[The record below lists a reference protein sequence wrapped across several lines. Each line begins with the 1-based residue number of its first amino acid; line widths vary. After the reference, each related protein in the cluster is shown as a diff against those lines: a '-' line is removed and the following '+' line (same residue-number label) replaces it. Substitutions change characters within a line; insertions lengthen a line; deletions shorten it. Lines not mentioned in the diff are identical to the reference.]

1 MIQHQRTLSN
11 LAKVLLSETA
21 QKLIQYQRRT
31 TVIEPQLKKSDAKA
45 QLSSDSD
52 FTDLDSPSEGSR
64 QAMAKMIHKPA
75 DLDETTIRLQK
86 GVFLI
91 NGVVG

>member
-1 MIQHQRTLSN
+1 M
-11 LAKVLLSETA
+11 SETA
-21 QKLIQYQRRT
+21 QKLIKYQRRT
-31 TVIEPQLKKSDAKA
+31 TIIEPQLKKSDAKA

-52 FTDLDSPSEGSR
+52 LTDLDYLSEVSKY
-64 QAMAKMIHKPA
+64 AMAKIIHKPA

-91 NGVVG
+91 NGVIE